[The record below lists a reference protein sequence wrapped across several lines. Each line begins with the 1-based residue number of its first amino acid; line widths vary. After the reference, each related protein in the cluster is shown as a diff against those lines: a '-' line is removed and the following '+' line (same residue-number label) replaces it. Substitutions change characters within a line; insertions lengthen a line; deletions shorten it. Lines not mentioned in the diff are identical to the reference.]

1 MPESWNDH
9 VVEPAENLVFRAGGG
24 ERKASESIS
33 LQGSISGKND
43 FFVLKECLPVLC
55 LGIQVEQLAEVS
67 FGCLIKC
74 RTL

>member
-1 MPESWNDH
+1 MITLS
-9 VVEPAENLVFRAGGG
+9 NLLRIWCFRTGGG
-24 ERKASESIS
+24 ERKANESIS

-55 LGIQVEQLAEVS
+55 LGIQVEQLAEVEVS

-74 RTL
+74 STL